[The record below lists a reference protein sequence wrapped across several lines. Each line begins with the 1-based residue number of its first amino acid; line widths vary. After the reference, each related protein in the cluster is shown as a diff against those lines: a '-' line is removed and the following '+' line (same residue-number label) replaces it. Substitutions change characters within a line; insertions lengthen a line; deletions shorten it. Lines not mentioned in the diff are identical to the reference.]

1 MTRLRHRQAGL
12 SLVELMIAVTLSLI
26 LGLGIIQIFSSS
38 KQTSRV
44 QNALARLQEN
54 ARFALDILSRDIRM
68 AGQLGCNSNAHITD
82 SSNDTLAA
90 FNDGITGYD
99 YTTSMNINLTADGG
113 NLNGVIDGTDVIV
126 VAAAAANTIPVASS
140 TPTAVTV
147 ASAGALAD
155 IEAGEPMIISDCD
168 SADLFIAGDRAP
180 FSSALPVKDAELSKV
195 YSDTAELARLNYT
208 AYYLRADN
216 DNDGARNLYRSYVN
230 NFGGNTGITT
240 EPLLAGV
247 EDLQILYG
255 QDVNG
260 DGGSIRYGS
269 SDLLVDPS
277 RDEVDWSRV
286 VSVRIH
292 LLLATTEDNLA
303 AEPEPRRYW
312 FMGDLNTAADR
323 RLYRSF
329 TTTIQLRNQGLGS

>member
-1 MTRLRHRQAGL
+1 MIRPGHRQAGL

-54 ARFALDILSRDIRM
+54 ARFALDILSHDIRM
-68 AGQLGCNSNAHITD
+68 AGQLGCNNNAHITD

-99 YTTSMNINLTADGG
+99 YTASRDIRLTANGG
-113 NLNGVIDGTDVIV
+113 SLNGVIDGTDVIV
-126 VAAAAANTIPVASS
+126 VAAAAANTIPVTGS
-140 TPTAVTV
+140 TPTTVTV

-155 IEAGEPMIISDCD
+155 IEAGDPMIISDCD
-168 SADLFIAGDRAP
+168 SADLFIAGNRAP
-180 FSSALPVKDAELSKV
+180 YSSTLPVNDTELSKV
-195 YSDTAELARLNYT
+195 YSGAAELARFNYT
-208 AYYLRADN
+208 AYYLRER
-216 DNDGARNLYRSYVN
+216 DGQRTLYRSYVN

-247 EDLQILYG
+247 EDLQVLYG

-269 SDLLVDPS
+269 SNLLVDPS
-277 RDEVDWSRV
+277 RDEIDWSRV

-292 LLLATTEDNLA
+292 LLLATLEDNLA
-303 AEPEPRRYW
+303 PQVQQYW
-312 FMGDLNTAADR
+312 FMGNLTTAADR